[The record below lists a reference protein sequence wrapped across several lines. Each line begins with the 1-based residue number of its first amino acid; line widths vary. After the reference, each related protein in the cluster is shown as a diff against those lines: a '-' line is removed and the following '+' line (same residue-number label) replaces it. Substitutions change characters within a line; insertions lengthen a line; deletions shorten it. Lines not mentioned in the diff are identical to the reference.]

1 MWIEN
6 FLKRFAELLILE
18 KYIIIFI
25 IIIIIIIIIVT
36 KFGFRL
42 VRYCAGHCFVV
53 SKR

>member
-1 MWIEN
+1 MIV
-6 FLKRFAELLILE
+6 I
-18 KYIIIFI
+18 I

-42 VRYCAGHCFVV
+42 VRGCAGHCFVV